1 MTSVVNAAASG
12 RRPRA
17 DAGGAVAAP
26 RRRALARLLSAAV
39 FSALVAI
46 LPLAVAPY
54 GSVEPWWTALFD
66 ASVFLLAALW
76 AVEGALAGRWFS
88 RAHFVTLPALLL
100 AALAL
105 FQSVPLPGVGAISFD
120 PYETRLVAARILAAA
135 LYCAL
140 LLRYTDTERRLR
152 TVVYAVVLTG
162 LASALFGII
171 RQTAQ
176 RGEQGFVLQYL
187 APGSGYAQFINKN
200 HFAYLAEMSLGLL
213 LGLAAG
219 RGVARRKI
227 LIPLALA
234 VPVWAAL
241 VLSNSRG
248 GVLAMLCQVVL
259 LGATFGAA
267 RRSDASAGVDPSAAS
282 RIAASPV
289 ARVGLVALLL
299 LLIVVGMVWVGGDPL
314 ADRMSSVGGEV
325 MAQGPDPTR
334 TGRAE
339 IWKATWGM
347 FKDHPVAGTGLGGY
361 WIAISSYH
369 NASGVS
375 VPQQA
380 HNDYLE
386 LLASGGIIGFAL
398 VISFIYLFSKR
409 ARARLLVGTPFARA
423 AALGALAGLFGVAV
437 HSLVEFGLHVTAN
450 ALAAAALVAVA
461 SGEAGAPDEPKN

>member
-12 RRPRA
+12 RRPRT

-46 LPLAVAPY
+46 LPLA
-54 GSVEPWWTALFD
+54 
-66 ASVFLLAALW
+66 
-76 AVEGALAGRWFS
+76 
-88 RAHFVTLPALLL
+88 
-100 AALAL
+100 
-105 FQSVPLPGVGAISFD
+105 
-120 PYETRLVAARILAAA
+120 
-135 LYCAL
+135 
-140 LLRYTDTERRLR
+140 
-152 TVVYAVVLTG
+152 
-162 LASALFGII
+162 SALFGIV

-213 LGLAAG
+213 LGLAAW

-259 LGATFGAA
+259 LGATFGAG
-267 RRSDASAGVDPSAAS
+267 RRGDASAGVDSSAAS

-325 MAQGPDPTR
+325 TAQGPDPTR

-339 IWKATWGM
+339 IWKAT
-347 FKDHPVAGTGLGGY
+347 
-361 WIAISSYH
+361 
-369 NASGVS
+369 
-375 VPQQA
+375 
-380 HNDYLE
+380 
-386 LLASGGIIGFAL
+386 
-398 VISFIYLFSKR
+398 
-409 ARARLLVGTPFARA
+409 
-423 AALGALAGLFGVAV
+423 
-437 HSLVEFGLHVTAN
+437 
-450 ALAAAALVAVA
+450 
-461 SGEAGAPDEPKN
+461 